1 MTKEEIVRKAYEEI
15 GLFSG
20 LANEN
25 GWKNSDV
32 IPKDKKHL
40 FDNTNCGNSRPKSLQ
55 GIENNNG
62 WIKIESEDDL
72 PKADGWYWVRINGC
86 EPTYQREFSTD
97 MIFNKYCWIKE
108 YTHYQPIVKP
118 EPPIY

>member
-1 MTKEEIVRKAYEEI
+1 MTKEEKIKLSYEEI

-40 FDNTNCGNSRPKSLQ
+40 FDNTKYGNSRPKSLQ
-55 GIENNNG
+55 GIETNNG
-62 WIKIESEDDL
+62 WIKIESEVDL
-72 PKADGWYWVRINGC
+72 PTTICDCWVIRKNKTELRFC
-86 EPTYQREFSTD
+86 KWSNVSVEFHS
-97 MIFNKYCWIKE
+97 
-108 YTHYQPIVKP
+108 HYQPIVKP
-118 EPPIY
+118 DLPIY